1 MDQSGRRDTPENEIL
16 IESYIKVI
24 NARFRYGLYLFL
36 LFLATACRAEDSRS
50 LDQIRSLLVVQIP
63 LRDTHPLVV
72 LTEDPIADA
81 MPWFLGI
88 DDCDIK
94 AVEELDMN

>member
-1 MDQSGRRDTPENEIL
+1 MRDSFGTVSICFLVFCLLVRPTLCKTEDN
-16 IESYIKVI
+16 
-24 NARFRYGLYLFL
+24 RLFDL
-36 LFLATACRAEDSRS
+36 V
-50 LDQIRSLLVVQIP
+50 RSLLVVQIP

-88 DDCDIK
+88 DDCDVE
-94 AVEELDMN
+94 AVEKLDTN